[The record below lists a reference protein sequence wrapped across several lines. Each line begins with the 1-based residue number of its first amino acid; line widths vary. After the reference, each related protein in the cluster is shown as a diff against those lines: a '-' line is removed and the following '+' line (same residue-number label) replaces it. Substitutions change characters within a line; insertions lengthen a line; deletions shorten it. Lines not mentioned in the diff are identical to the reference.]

1 VRHVVAI
8 FATVVLL
15 TAAPSIRVN
24 AVVSDGRVLATFAAI
39 DSWTIDTRET
49 LQFGTVVTFD
59 YYVELRR
66 PATFWDKTMA
76 QINLKAEAKF
86 DTLTGKYTVSR
97 NRDGRIV
104 KSEKRDAE
112 NDVRDWLTVYDEP
125 IEFKPESPL
134 KANTEYY
141 IQVRLFKYPPRGVC
155 LWSILPGG
163 CEDSSGRSSTFPYL
177 R

>member
-1 VRHVVAI
+1 MKRRGHGGDAVLQAVVVAML
-8 FATVVLL
+8 ATVALGA
-15 TAAPSIRVN
+15 AAPGVKVN

-39 DSWTIDTRET
+39 DNWTIDTRET
-49 LQFGTVVTFD
+49 LQVGTVVTFD

-66 PATFWDKTMA
+66 PATLWDRTLE

-97 NRDGRIV
+97 TRNGQIV

-134 KANTEYY
+134 
-141 IQVRLFKYPPRGVC
+141 
-155 LWSILPGG
+155 
-163 CEDSSGRSSTFPYL
+163 
-177 R
+177 